1 MQTITMYLRAASVK
15 GTLVDEWNQ
24 QVSSLPALTRGMR
37 AELVL
42 KLVDTNGE
50 PLEGLG
56 AYGAWDFA
64 VANDWDTTTT
74 PQLRVTEGITVEKN
88 AVHVPLTETN
98 TAELIAALG
107 TNESATFGC
116 ELAGFEPGETTPG
129 FLLQFDI
136 SIRNRRADAGTGR
149 PSPVSDASYTAA
161 QVDALFAAGFE
172 IQLSRDGIEWKSYED
187 YYNPDVENAEVEILP
202 PTRFRFRNAAVGHDW
217 SEAVPLVQG
226 EPGLAARMYVHSVT
240 TGESGTQAKIVN
252 YGTPYEAR
260 LAFTIPKGDRGN
272 AATVRIGTVEV
283 AGTDEEPEITN
294 SGTANDAILNFR
306 IPRGAVG
313 ATGHESYLYVAYAEN
328 SSGRGFSLTPAA
340 SRKYRAEIQTD
351 APIETPTISDFA
363 GATWVK
369 YLGDDSTVY
378 GDVLVADA
386 DTSVPQVTRIVFEN
400 ATIRRGID
408 GEVIVRFKEAGVTV
422 DEMNRYATINGR
434 TRLSSWT
441 NGGGSPSAMPGLEV
455 AVPQTIGLLLG
466 FPSYSS
472 FIG

>member
-1 MQTITMYLRAASVK
+1 M
-15 GTLVDEWNQ
+15 
-24 QVSSLPALTRGMR
+24 
-37 AELVL
+37 
-42 KLVDTNGE
+42 
-50 PLEGLG
+50 
-56 AYGAWDFA
+56 
-64 VANDWDTTTT
+64 VA
-74 PQLRVTEGITVEKN
+74 
-88 AVHVPLTETN
+88 
-98 TAELIAALG
+98 
-107 TNESATFGC
+107 
-116 ELAGFEPGETTPG
+116 
-129 FLLQFDI
+129 
-136 SIRNRRADAGTGR
+136 
-149 PSPVSDASYTAA
+149 
-161 QVDALFAAGFE
+161 
-172 IQLSRDGIEWKSYED
+172 
-187 YYNPDVENAEVEILP
+187 
-202 PTRFRFRNAAVGHDW
+202 
-217 SEAVPLVQG
+217 
-226 EPGLAARMYVHSVT
+226 
-240 TGESGTQAKIVN
+240 
-252 YGTPYEAR
+252 
-260 LAFTIPKGDRGN
+260 KGDRGN
-272 AATVRIGTVEV
+272 AATVRIGNVEV
-283 AGTDEEPEITN
+283 AGTDEEPEVTN

-363 GATWVK
+363 DATWVK